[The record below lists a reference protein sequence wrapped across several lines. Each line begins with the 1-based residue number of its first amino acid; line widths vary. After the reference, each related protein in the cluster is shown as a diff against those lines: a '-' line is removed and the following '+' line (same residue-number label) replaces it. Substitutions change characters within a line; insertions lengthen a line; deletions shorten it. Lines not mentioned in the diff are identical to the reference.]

1 MHEMQKFKVT
11 VEVYFEINQT
21 IMHKT
26 TYFYCSA
33 FLNLYLVLTN

>member
-1 MHEMQKFKVT
+1 MHEMQKIT
-11 VEVYFEINQT
+11 VGAYFEINRT

-26 TYFYCSA
+26 TYCSA